1 MEAMALIEIAGL
13 PNLKM
18 VDLSMAMNNQ
28 RVSCFAYKPSILYF
42 KPPISCSFNTPR
54 EWFQRGDRGTII
66 VAHWLHPAFR
76 SEVG

>member
-1 MEAMALIEIAGL
+1 MALIEIAGL

-42 KPPISCSFNTPR
+42 KPPFLVASTHRENGFNG
-54 EWFQRGDRGTII
+54 GDRGTII